1 MVDIND
7 SVNPIIIQ
15 DFESIKSIKL
25 PRLRSKVKVMRSSC
39 SGISRPYK
47 STCLGVSDNI
57 DLQLLESVL
66 RRVDSRYL
74 EADGLMNSHNDSLV
88 HRLEQ

>member
-1 MVDIND
+1 MIDIND
-7 SVNPIIIQ
+7 SVNPAIIQ

-25 PRLRSKVKVMRSSC
+25 KVRRSSC

-47 STCLGVSDNI
+47 SMCLGVSGNI
-57 DLQLLESVL
+57 GLQSLESVL
-66 RRVDSRYL
+66 HRVDSRYL
-74 EADGLMNSHNDSLV
+74 EFDGLTNSHHDSLV

>member
-1 MVDIND
+1 MMDNND
-7 SVNPIIIQ
+7 SVNPAIIQ

-25 PRLRSKVKVMRSSC
+25 PRLKFKLKVMRSSC
-39 SGISRPYK
+39 SGIYRLYK
-47 STCLGVSDNI
+47 SMCLGVSDKI
-57 DLQLLESVL
+57 GLQSLESVL

-74 EADGLMNSHNDSLV
+74 EADGLMNSHHDSLV

>member
-1 MVDIND
+1 MIDIND
-7 SVNPIIIQ
+7 SVNPAIIQ

-25 PRLRSKVKVMRSSC
+25 PWLRFKVKVMRSSC

-47 STCLGVSDNI
+47 SMCLGVSGNI
-57 DLQLLESVL
+57 GLQPLESVL

-74 EADGLMNSHNDSLV
+74 EADGLMNSHHDSLV